1 MDMLSEDDLVCKNK
15 QPEANAKH
23 ECKNNVIFEVVWLR
37 PTQIFRQYVF
47 SLCLRLAIVMW

>member
-37 PTQIFRQYVF
+37 PAQIFRQYVF
-47 SLCLRLAIVMW
+47 SLSLCLAIVMW